1 MNKYIKTV
9 GLVSMIALMSA
20 CSSTNYKIKKENSS
34 QLNVVPSW
42 YMANIND
49 TDACDLSTN
58 LIGQVKKEDKNK
70 ECIYGVATSVSPDL
84 QLAIEKAKMYAKS
97 EMADI
102 IMGKMNKQSKQFI
115 TELGKTETKTV
126 VSEVESVL
134 VNVIKDT
141 PVRGYEIFA
150 QDVTLTEKGYYRAW
164 VGLRLP
170 LGEYNK
176 MYNYNIEQA
185 TDAFN
190 LKEKAKIAFEKVL
203 ENGNNDNPNLQ

>member
-190 LKEKAKIAFEKVL
+190 LKEKAKIAFKKVL

>member
-1 MNKYIKTV
+1 MKNYIKV
-9 GLVSMIALMSA
+9 IGILVAGLLVAN
-20 CSSTNYKIKKENSS
+20 CSSTTYNMKSEKGKV
-34 QLNVVPSW
+34 LNKVPAW
-42 YMANIND
+42 YMND
-49 TDACDLSTN
+49 FK
-58 LIGQVKKEDKNK
+58 VKKACGTSKFGKNKNK
-70 ECIYGVATSVSPDL
+70 ECIFGVGTAVSPDL

-115 TELGKTETKTV
+115 TELGKTETKTI

-134 VNVIKDT
+134 VNSIKDT

-150 QDVTLTEKGYYRAW
+150 QDVTLTSAGYYRAW

-185 TDAFN
+185 VDAYN

-203 ENGNNDNPNLQ
+203 ENGNNDNPDLQ

>member
-20 CSSTNYKIKKENSS
+20 CSSTSYKIKKENSS

-190 LKEKAKIAFEKVL
+190 LKEKAKIAFKKVL